1 MINQFGF
8 VSEDNFSEK
17 FDTLNSLMVA
27 LIEAQ
32 GGTLKP
38 TSWANVQALV
48 RAGLHKK
55 VFAIGDQLVCQKG
68 SSNITWDVIGIDHDI
83 PADRRFT
90 HSLTLQLHDCLP
102 SIMQFDAPE
111 ALYYAES
118 GLPAGI
124 YNFTIQSG
132 YDETYGGGKTYQFT
146 IDQAVPAKCGE
157 WFKKGTKK
165 PQPADLFFT
174 RKTDFPDEDEY
185 FSSHVGIVESVDGDK
200 ITTLEG
206 NVDGYSYDW
215 AGTSTFKRKTRYLSD
230 WNMYAFYRPF
240 WKDEQ
245 KTTTTSAKKDVEIYQ
260 LNSSKEVDYFVKVT
274 ASDGLNIRQGAGIKY
289 SKLGAVPFN
298 EVVKVTRF
306 TSGGAYK
313 WGLVEYDGIKGWIA
327 LDYTRKVSVE
337 QLAHEVIQG
346 KWGNGDTRKE
356 MLGILYDDVQN
367 RVNQMCK

>member
-1 MINQFGF
+1 MT
-8 VSEDNFSEK
+8 DKEK
-17 FDTLNSLMVA
+17 FLAKAREYIGKNGNYVCNTKLHWGCIVDWCA
-27 LIEAQ
+27 LAVSAIMQ
-32 GGTLKP
+32 DCGFIGKYI
-38 TSWANVQALV
+38 
-48 RAGLHKK
+48 KK
-55 VFAIGDQLVCQKG
+55 VEGGAG
-68 SSNITWDVIGIDHDI
+68 SI
-83 PADRRFT
+83 PRK
-90 HSLTLQLHDCLP
+90 S
-102 SIMQFDAPE
+102 
-111 ALYYAES
+111 
-118 GLPAGI
+118 
-124 YNFTIQSG
+124 
-132 YDETYGGGKTYQFT
+132 
-146 IDQAVPAKCGE
+146 VPAKCGE

-289 SKLGAVPFN
+289 NKLGAVPFN

-327 LDYTRKVSVE
+327 LRS
-337 QLAHEVIQG
+337 HSG
-346 KWGNGDTRKE
+346 
-356 MLGILYDDVQN
+356 
-367 RVNQMCK
+367 QMGQRAGACRQARHIV

>member
-1 MINQFGF
+1 MT
-8 VSEDNFSEK
+8 DKEK
-17 FDTLNSLMVA
+17 FLAKAREYIGKNGNYVCNTKLHWGCIVDWCA
-27 LIEAQ
+27 LAV
-32 GGTLKP
+32 
-38 TSWANVQALV
+38 SA
-48 RAGLHKK
+48 
-55 VFAIGDQLVCQKG
+55 
-68 SSNITWDVIGIDHDI
+68 
-83 PADRRFT
+83 
-90 HSLTLQLHDCLP
+90 
-102 SIMQFDAPE
+102 IMQDCEFIGKYIKE
-111 ALYYAES
+111 VE
-118 GLPAGI
+118 GGAGSI
-124 YNFTIQSG
+124 PRKS
-132 YDETYGGGKTYQFT
+132 
-146 IDQAVPAKCGE
+146 VPAKCGE

-327 LDYTRKVSVE
+327 LDYTRKVSVD

-356 MLGILYDDVQN
+356 MLGILYDEVQT
-367 RVNQMCK
+367 RVNQMYK